1 MQQTTP
7 ADVHDTADAHIL
19 DVREPD
25 EVMRARIDGAQHIP
39 LGSLV
44 QRIAEVPRDR
54 TVYVMCHVGGRSAQA
69 TTYLEAQGLDVVNVT
84 GGIVEWYRA
93 GLPLTIADAS

>member
-1 MQQTTP
+1 
-7 ADVHDTADAHIL
+7 
-19 DVREPD
+19 
-25 EVMRARIDGAQHIP
+25 
-39 LGSLV
+39 
-44 QRIAEVPRDR
+44 
-54 TVYVMCHVGGRSAQA
+54 MCHVGGRSAQA